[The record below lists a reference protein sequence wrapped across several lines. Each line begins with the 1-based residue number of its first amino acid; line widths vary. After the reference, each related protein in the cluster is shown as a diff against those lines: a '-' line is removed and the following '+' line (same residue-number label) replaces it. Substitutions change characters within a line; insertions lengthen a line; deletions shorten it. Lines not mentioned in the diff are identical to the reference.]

1 MPSFTRHAFSAMDD
15 SNLVLEVVDARF
27 VDMMRNH
34 DVEYHLKLRKIPVIV
49 VLNKMDLLMGKTPDY
64 SEMKKEGIPFV
75 PISCAP
81 KRNINR
87 LRTLI
92 FSLMKEGGTITVMG
106 YPNTGKSS
114 VINALTGRH
123 AAPTSKQA
131 GFTKGKSKVRLKED
145 VYIWDTPGIIPLDEY
160 DPFTLMLFGAKSPNQ
175 LKDTEVLAMKLLEW
189 LPTHPFWSDW
199 SFRMYG
205 IVLKGDG
212 EEQLE
217 QLALHWKKVRKG
229 GFPDLH
235 ASAIKLIHDWQS
247 GFKSETPKST

>member
-1 MPSFTRHAFSAMDD
+1 MPSYTRHAFSAMDD
-15 SNLVLEVVDARF
+15 SDLVLEVVDGRF

-34 DVEYHLKLRKIPVIV
+34 DVEYHLKIRKIPFIV
-49 VLNKMDLLMGKTPDY
+49 VLNKMDLLMGKAPDF
-64 SEMKKEGIPFV
+64 SSMKGEGVPYV

-92 FSLMKEGGTITVMG
+92 FSQLKEGGTITVMG

-131 GFTKGKSKVRLKED
+131 GFTRGKSKVRLKED

-160 DPFTLMLFGAKSPNQ
+160 DQFTLMLFSAKSPNQ
-175 LKDTEVLAMKLLEW
+175 LKDLEVLAMQLLEW
-189 LPTHPFWSDW
+189 IPAHPFWADW
-199 SFRMYG
+199 IFRMYG
-205 IVLKGDG
+205 LVLSGDG

-217 QLALHWKKVRKG
+217 QLAVHWKKMRKG

-235 ASAIKLIHDWQS
+235 ASSIKLIHDWQS
-247 GFKSETPKST
+247 GFTSARAKST